1 MTKLIATRLGAL
13 VLALVLLWGQAAD
26 ASTPA
31 RYPRVVLAV
40 DGIGQTRNL
49 PVLVAERLGYFRDER
64 LTVTLVDAPGEP
76 TPAQLMA
83 DGRADG
89 AVAFY
94 HHTFMTQADDHFVTQ
109 AVVVMGGSPQLKL
122 VVASRLRGSV
132 HAVADLK
139 GRKIYTGG
147 RNSGKTTA
155 TNWLASRAGFGAAG
169 YTPLAPTTRDAMAV
183 ALRDGT
189 ADAIVAHEP
198 DAGYYVRS
206 GAGFEL
212 ADLSSIPGTRDTLG
226 SAYPST
232 SLYFPVPFIA
242 AHPQVVQHLVNAC
255 LRAMAFINSHSAG
268 DIAAILPPKVVKDR
282 AAFVRLLDEDK
293 KAFATDGRMNGAAAR
308 QEWRVMSD
316 LTSKYRGIQFEQTFT
331 NRFVDASDRRAR

>member
-1 MTKLIATRLGAL
+1 MKLFATGLAAL
-13 VLALVLLWGQAAD
+13 VIALVSISGPAAE
-26 ASTPA
+26 ASAPA
-31 RYPRVVLAV
+31 RSPRVVLAV

-49 PVLVAERLGYFRDER
+49 PVLVAERLGYFRDEG

-132 HAVADLK
+132 HDAADLA
-139 GRKIYTGG
+139 GLKIYTGG

-155 TNWLASRAGFGAAG
+155 TNWLASRAGFGATG
-169 YTPLAPTTRDAMAV
+169 YTPLAPTTRQAMAA

-198 DAGYYVRS
+198 DASYYVRS
-206 GAGFEL
+206 GAGFAL
-212 ADLSSIPGTRDTLG
+212 ADLSSVSGTREALG
-226 SAYPST
+226 SVYPST
-232 SLYFPVPFIA
+232 TLYFPAPYIA
-242 AHPQVVQHLVNAC
+242 AHPETVQHLVDAC
-255 LRAMAFINSHSAG
+255 LRAITFINGHSAA
-268 DIAAILPPKVVKDR
+268 DIAGVLPPKVVGNDR

-293 KAFATDGRMNGAAAR
+293 KGFATDGRMCRDAAR

-316 LTSKYRGIQFEQTFT
+316 LTPKYRDIQFEQTFT
-331 NRFVDASDRRAR
+331 DKFVDASDRRPR